1 LSCDNV
7 VFHAETGETHLLS
20 ELPTLVLR
28 MVQSARVRTTDELG
42 RETADACGT
51 VADGL
56 WQQKIDTVLHSLES
70 LELIERQPST
80 GA

>member
-1 LSCDNV
+1 

-28 MVQSARVRTTDELG
+28 MVQSARALTTDELG
-42 RETADACGT
+42 RETANACGT
-51 VADGL
+51 LADDL
-56 WQQKIDTVLHSLES
+56 WQAKIRGILRSLET